1 MGITHPKFKAA
12 VVQAAPVW
20 LDLEGT
26 VAKTITYI
34 EEAAS
39 EGAKLIALPETWIP
53 GYPWHI
59 WVGTPAWTIARGFVQ
74 RYFDNSLSYD
84 SPRAENRGGRARQPD
99 HRRAGSFRARRRQPL
114 HLSVADRP

>member
-39 EGAKLIALPETWIP
+39 EGAKLIAFPETWIS
-53 GYPWHI
+53 W
-59 WVGTPAWTIARGFVQ
+59 
-74 RYFDNSLSYD
+74 
-84 SPRAENRGGRARQPD
+84 
-99 HRRAGSFRARRRQPL
+99 
-114 HLSVADRP
+114 LSVAHLGRNASLDDRERVRSAVLRQFAQLR